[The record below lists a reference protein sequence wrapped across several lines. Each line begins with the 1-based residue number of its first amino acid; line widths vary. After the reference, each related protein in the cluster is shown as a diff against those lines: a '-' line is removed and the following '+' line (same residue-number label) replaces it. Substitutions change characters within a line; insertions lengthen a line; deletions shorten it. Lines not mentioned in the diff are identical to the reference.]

1 MQDFVRVAI
10 GFEFTGREFFCIVAF
25 DNLDTVSVRFCEFL
39 DNESEAQVRL
49 TFESDR
55 VGDQVASGVA
65 HCDNSME
72 CSIERWRRD
81 RTNNVNSHLPEHRV
95 LLEWGM
101 GGFFLVGR
109 TIMLRPRFVSL
120 FGFSQGTDL
129 AEGHVTKMGTG
140 NAQVKIRVNLS
151 QCSNIAMI
159 ESAMK
164 AHCRVGRSY
173 RCLTCRHGRRG
184 LCVGTRPCNHV
195 QVLAVTV
202 DADHHVEITRLFSD
216 ATYFRCE
223 MDFKSKFLKHTH
235 RQKVVAEVV
244 NNKSWHVTMQLTTV
258 SAHEIRHAFAFRI
271 LFGSENGHDMRS

>member
-81 RTNNVNSHLPEHRV
+81 RTNNVNSHLPECRV
-95 LLEWGM
+95 LESRM

-109 TIMLRPRFVSL
+109 TVS
-120 FGFSQGTDL
+120 
-129 AEGHVTKMGTG
+129 
-140 NAQVKIRVNLS
+140 
-151 QCSNIAMI
+151 
-159 ESAMK
+159 
-164 AHCRVGRSY
+164 
-173 RCLTCRHGRRG
+173 
-184 LCVGTRPCNHV
+184 
-195 QVLAVTV
+195 
-202 DADHHVEITRLFSD
+202 
-216 ATYFRCE
+216 
-223 MDFKSKFLKHTH
+223 
-235 RQKVVAEVV
+235 
-244 NNKSWHVTMQLTTV
+244 
-258 SAHEIRHAFAFRI
+258 
-271 LFGSENGHDMRS
+271 

>member
-1 MQDFVRVAI
+1 MQDVVRVAT

-81 RTNNVNSHLPEHRV
+81 RTNNVNSHLPECRV

-109 TIMLRPRFVSL
+109 TIMLRPMFVSL

-129 AEGHVTKMGTG
+129 AEGHVTKVRIG
-140 NAQVKIRVNLS
+140 NAQVKIGVNL
-151 QCSNIAMI
+151 
-159 ESAMK
+159 
-164 AHCRVGRSY
+164 
-173 RCLTCRHGRRG
+173 
-184 LCVGTRPCNHV
+184 
-195 QVLAVTV
+195 
-202 DADHHVEITRLFSD
+202 
-216 ATYFRCE
+216 
-223 MDFKSKFLKHTH
+223 
-235 RQKVVAEVV
+235 
-244 NNKSWHVTMQLTTV
+244 
-258 SAHEIRHAFAFRI
+258 FA
-271 LFGSENGHDMRS
+271 